1 MSTEIAT
8 IEASMPVAVNPLDI
22 APLEFKVALQRRGDN
37 RKALMEW
44 VRSSLVENVDFG
56 KIHFV
61 ANNKCDKGA
70 NCTNKHHFSKPVLF
84 KPGAEKICGMLN
96 VTATFPTLHE
106 YEQAALS
113 GVALQHLIVR
123 CHLVTNGQVVA
134 DGIGARSLET
144 DYGDI
149 NKALKMALKSAHID
163 ATLRMAGLSEVFTQD
178 LDTMEADANTRGA
191 APAKGSPVAPA
202 SAAKSIPLVPSGM
215 HRGKPWADVA
225 RDYLE
230 WCVKKT
236 TGALADG
243 AKAELALRDSL
254 IQKDYEPDLPES
266 FYKGSPP
273 TMDIPK

>member
-1 MSTEIAT
+1 MSTDVAT
-8 IEASMPVAVNPLDI
+8 LDVPAPQAVNPLDI
-22 APLEFKVALQRRGDN
+22 EPAAFRGALQRRGDN

-44 VRSSLVENVDFG
+44 VRSSLVEGVDFG

-61 ANNKCDKGA
+61 AKKTCDKGA
-70 NCTNKHHFSKPVLF
+70 NCTNPYHFSKHSLF

-123 CHLVTNGQVVA
+123 CHLVAASGQIVA
-134 DGIGARSLET
+134 DGIGARSLGT

-178 LDTMEADANTRGA
+178 VEDMEKERLEQGAPAA
-191 APAKGSPVAPA
+191 APAPA
-202 SAAKSIPLVPSGM
+202 AEGGPKTIPLVPSGM

-225 RDYLE
+225 QDYLE
-230 WCVKKT
+230 WCVRKA
-236 TGALADG
+236 TGPLADG
-243 AKAELALRDSL
+243 AKAELELRASL
-254 IQKDYEPDLPES
+254 VQTDFEPDMPEG
-266 FYKGSPP
+266 FYVPEEAKA
-273 TMDIPK
+273 